1 MHKILKIGVLVATCL
16 AVGYFS
22 GIATQSGVEEWFPTV
37 EKPSFNP
44 PDWIFAPVW
53 SFLYIL
59 MGIAGGLVWARMEYQ
74 REEVRNA
81 LFFFAVQLA
90 LNGFWSVVFFGLRNP
105 LLALIEI
112 ILLWLMIYETWF
124 KFRKID
130 KMAGMLF
137 LPYIAWVS
145 FAAVLNASIWWLN
158 R

>member
-1 MHKILKIGVLVATCL
+1 MHKILKILVLVATCL

-22 GIATQSGVEEWFPTV
+22 SIATRSGITDWYAYV

-44 PDWIFAPVW
+44 PNWVFAPVW

-59 MGIAGGLVWARMEYQ
+59 MGVAGGLVWARMDFQ
-74 REEVRNA
+74 REAVRTA

-90 LNGFWSVVFFGLRNP
+90 LNGLWSLLFFGLRNP

-112 ILLWLMIYETWF
+112 ALLWLMIYETWA

-130 KMAGMLF
+130 KTAGLFF

-145 FAAVLNASIWWLN
+145 FAAVLNFSIWWLN
-158 R
+158 K